1 MSRRAR
7 SLARLRGIVGQ
18 AALGV
23 AEAATGKRVLSLDYP
38 PRHLGPRYGYGRP
51 PHARLLEI
59 LSRDDEAYRRNLETL
74 VGYREDLLAIGQGRG
89 GGADPPWISN
99 WLLGMD
105 VVSLYGFL
113 RAREPR
119 SYVEVGSGTS
129 TMWARRAIRDGGLS
143 TRITSI
149 DPEPRREVEALCDRS
164 VRDPLEAA
172 DLAVFEDLAPGDVL
186 FMDGSHRVLENSDAT
201 VFFLD
206 VLPSLPAGILVGVHD
221 ILLPDDYLPMWT
233 EYCWS
238 EQYLMAAHLLAEGAT
253 TQLELAC
260 SYVTEHSDLHRILDP
275 LWEALSIDRLDRRGF
290 ALWFTTTGREPDRPD
305 H

>member
-1 MSRRAR
+1 MRRPR
-7 SLARLRGIVGQ
+7 SFARLRRI
-18 AALGV
+18 AARASLSA
-23 AEAATGKRVLSLDYP
+23 AEAATGKRLLALDYP

-59 LSRDDEAYRRNLETL
+59 LSRDDETYRRNLETL
-74 VGYREDLLAIGQGRG
+74 VGYREDLVAIGRG
-89 GGADPPWISN
+89 HADRVDPPWISN
-99 WLLGMD
+99 WLLGLD

-113 RAREPR
+113 RARAPR

-129 TMWARRAIRDGGLS
+129 TMWARRAIQDGGLP

-149 DPEPRREVEALCDRS
+149 DPEPRREVEGLCDRS
-164 VRDPLEAA
+164 IRQPLEAA
-172 DLAVFEDLAPGDVL
+172 DLTVFGELSAGDVL

-206 VLPSLPAGILVGVHD
+206 VLPGLPAGVLVGVHD

-233 EYCWS
+233 EYFWS
-238 EQYLMAAHLLAEGAT
+238 EQYLLAAHLLAEGWAIE
-253 TQLELAC
+253 LELAC
-260 SYVTEHSDLHRILDP
+260 SYVTQHSDLHRLLDP
-275 LWEALSIDRLDRRGF
+275 LWEALSIEELDRRGF
-290 ALWFTTTGREPDRPD
+290 AFWFTTTGRKQDRSD